1 MRRGASILLAGV
13 IAEGTSAAP
22 PSARRLDQIGDAR
35 ALRNALEFV
44 GRINQS
50 GPMFEAF
57 GYLTHISGLP
67 AASLFS
73 HPAPRDETTARFTF
87 YARTRLISRAVVAN
101 IFNVTSGGRA
111 RFYLDRSPDGDFDRP
126 ASFRDGTRIAAGRI
140 RFQKS

>member
-1 MRRGASILLAGV
+1 
-13 IAEGTSAAP
+13 
-22 PSARRLDQIGDAR
+22 
-35 ALRNALEFV
+35 
-44 GRINQS
+44 
-50 GPMFEAF
+50 MFEAF

-73 HPAPRDETTARFTF
+73 HPAPRDETTARSTF

-126 ASFRDGTRIAAGRI
+126 ASFRDGTRIAAERM
-140 RFQKS
+140 RFQTILNVQAPNSGIGLGSATTDRRLPRPSRWEGELTGSGARGCWSGSS